1 MGMMKRREIDL
12 RRQRLEPDVQ
22 VITMS
27 VVIFHLVLSSM
38 NVWQHMILRTAWNHA
53 ITKREY
59 RMITMC
65 LAHKVAQER
74 KQCKVTLFQ
83 AAPWEDRT
91 TACHARLPLLVPS
104 CTAVGDGA
112 EH

>member
-1 MGMMKRREIDL
+1 
-12 RRQRLEPDVQ
+12 
-22 VITMS
+22 
-27 VVIFHLVLSSM
+27 
-38 NVWQHMILRTAWNHA
+38 
-53 ITKREY
+53 
-59 RMITMC
+59 MC

-104 CTAVGDGA
+104 CMAVGDDA
-112 EH
+112 EQ

>member
-1 MGMMKRREIDL
+1 MMKRREIDL

-83 AAPWEDRT
+83 AAPRPAGRQND
-91 TACHARLPLLVPS
+91 CMSCVPLLVPS
-104 CTAVGDGA
+104 CTAVDDGA